1 MWAYMYRE
9 GGGWKGQILECRSCM
24 GRLGVGTVGIQ
35 DYRLEFLLE
44 GKLGG
49 GYWVKLHTSPP
60 SSFSSV

>member
-9 GGGWKGQILECRSCM
+9 GGGLKGQILECRSCM

-49 GYWVKLHTSPP
+49 GVLGQVTYFTP
-60 SSFSSV
+60 SSFPSV